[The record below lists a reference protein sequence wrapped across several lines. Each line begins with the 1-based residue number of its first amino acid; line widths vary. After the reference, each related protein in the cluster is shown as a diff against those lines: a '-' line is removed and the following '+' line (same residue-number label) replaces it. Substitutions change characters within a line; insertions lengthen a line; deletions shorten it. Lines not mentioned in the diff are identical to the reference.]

1 MYIYIYIVCVFV
13 IIHDCRWLFVYAQY
27 TNTHPYVW
35 ICKFAPSPALQ
46 MCHYLG
52 GPNSSSELRHRHAWL
67 SNANHM
73 KFFFRSLRLIQ
84 HCHVEICWD
93 STLLKKR
100 LSDWNHKSMGAFQW
114 KSFTSIFLVSPIA
127 GQQRTPLRSKKNIAP
142 GDPVHASYSNQNL
155 VTVLDHE
162 QLL

>member
-1 MYIYIYIVCVFV
+1 MIVDDYSYMLNTPIHTRTFGSANLPHRLHYRCVTILV
-13 IIHDCRWLFVYAQY
+13 VQTR
-27 TNTHPYVW
+27 HPNFDIDMPGYRMRITW
-35 ICKFAPSPALQ
+35 
-46 MCHYLG
+46 
-52 GPNSSSELRHRHAWL
+52 N
-67 SNANHM
+67 
-73 KFFFRSLRLIQ
+73 FFRSLRLIQ
-84 HCHVEICWD
+84 HCHLEICWD

-127 GQQRTPLRSKKNIAP
+127 GQQKTPLRSKKNIAP

-162 QLL
+162 QL